1 MKRILAIFLILVFAM
16 SFSSCGEKNAPEETA
31 AKTFTATADDGVKIE
46 VTVGEYLNKSKGLDF
61 YVNSDAYIPVKVK
74 VTNGSGADIYR
85 LDNCY
90 VHGTPAAQKIELRLD
105 LGDGN
110 GHKLTLSSQGLLY
123 PDTVQLWSIAAGE
136 SYEWDLSLAAGEVSF
151 SSSDAIDLDTDGHEG
166 GVYGIKLYGEDI
178 YTDGVCV
185 FSGSVTFTY
194 SHSDGGYMTVNDKSV
209 SADVFIPVVFV
220 K

>member
-1 MKRILAIFLILVFAM
+1 MKRILALFLILVFALVT
-16 SFSSCGEKNAPEETA
+16 SSCGKNKASEETA
-31 AKTFTATADDGVKIE
+31 PKTFSAEADDGVKIE
-46 VTVGEYLNKSKGLDF
+46 VTFSGFSDTSKGVDF
-61 YVNSDAYIPVKVK
+61 YAKNDVYIPVKVK

-151 SSSDAIDLDTDGHEG
+151 SSSDAIDLDTEGHEG
-166 GVYGIKLYGEDI
+166 GVNGIKLYGEDI

-194 SHSDGGYMTVNDKSV
+194 SHADNGNMTMNDKSV
-209 SADVFIPVVFV
+209 SADVFIPVVYN